1 MSLAPEVDRTK
12 LLAARFR
19 AATDRPYLATALYA
33 LTFVP
38 TGLVPTLA
46 VDARWRCYVGPEF
59 VARNEVPALA
69 GALIHEVSHLLRAH
83 FERAERLAE
92 PAHPLLVNIAQ
103 DCEINDDLV
112 ADELVLPAGALL
124 PATFELPEGRMFEEY
139 VRSIRAELERQSGSG
154 AGGFGDN
161 ELPQR
166 LAERYG
172 FDIGA
177 PPDCGATP
185 GGRGWE
191 AEAGRDTPAVHPAE
205 AAALRKTTAE
215 AVRAHDRT
223 AGSVPE
229 GWRRWADHTLEPVV
243 DWRIKLGGG
252 LREAISWA
260 GGAVDY
266 TRRRPARRGA
276 AVPEVVLPALARP
289 LPRVAVVID
298 TSASMGADDLAVAFA
313 EITGILRGVGLGAER
328 VTVLTCDAA
337 VHTVRRITRIEEI
350 ELRGGGGT
358 DLTIGIEAALRLPH
372 RPQVIVVLTDGYTDW
387 PTAAPGARV
396 IAVLIGESPPA
407 PPAWIESVEIET
419 RSG

>member
-1 MSLAPEVDRTK
+1 MTAAAEVDRTK

-38 TGLVPTLA
+38 SKLVPTIG
-46 VDARWRCYVGPEF
+46 VDAKWRCYVGPEF

-69 GALIHEVSHLLRAH
+69 GVLIHEVSHLLRAH
-83 FERAERLAE
+83 FERAEQLPE
-92 PAHPLLVNIAQ
+92 PVHPMLVNIAQ

-112 ADELVLPAGALL
+112 ADELVLPEGAML
-124 PATFELPEGRMFEEY
+124 PGLFDLPEGRMFEEY
-139 VRSIRAELERQSGSG
+139 VRSIRDALEEQFGSS
-154 AGGFGDN
+154 AGDFGDD
-161 ELPQR
+161 EVPGR
-166 LAERYG
+166 LARRFG
-172 FDIGA
+172 FDA
-177 PPDCGATP
+177 AAPDCGATP
-185 GGRGWE
+185 GGRPWE
-191 AEAGRDTPAVHPAE
+191 ADAERDTPGVHPTE

-229 GWRRWADHTLEPVV
+229 GWLRWAEHTLEPVV
-243 DWRIKLGGG
+243 DWRLKLGGG

-260 GGAVDY
+260 SGAVDY

-276 AVPEVVLPALARP
+276 AVPQVILPALARP

-298 TSASMGADDLAVAFA
+298 TSASMSPDDLAVAYA

-337 VHTVRRITRIEEI
+337 VHTVRKVTRIEEI

-358 DLTIGIEAALRLPH
+358 DLTIGIDAALRLPQ

-387 PTAAPGARV
+387 PAVTPGARV
-396 IAVLIGESPPA
+396 IAVLIGENPPR
-407 PPAWIESVEIET
+407 PPGWIEAVEIET
-419 RSG
+419 SSD